1 MAVDQ
6 VCSKVKKLVAV
17 GGWDVLRGEM
27 PLECV
32 GTNIADVCSVQSDL
46 RSDPSAIEHVL
57 VCRADI
63 IAVVLQAVSIHS
75 AKQKLM

>member
-1 MAVDQ
+1 M
-6 VCSKVKKLVAV
+6 
-17 GGWDVLRGEM
+17 RGEM

-63 IAVVLQAVSIHS
+63 IAVVLQAVSNS
-75 AKQKLM
+75 QCQAKIDVRISGGGDARKTTLVPAVQAR